1 MDGAVVTMGTVGVGV
16 GSGMEVR
23 VFMTDGEGTTVGT
36 ADETV
41 GLGCGEEVAIGVGVT
56 YTGDAVGVGLKV
68 TLDRVTV
75 GTIEGVGSTTINDLV
90 MVIVGL
96 GCRVVVSFTIVGL
109 GVVIDG
115 NGVGIGVPIRLAC
128 RLTRL
133 SLSGLSLVT
142 RQPITSCFSLL
153 AMEPSFDAVSKTVT
167 TGNLST
173 LLVLLQPIFQLRAI
187 PGYFSRFT
195 LPGPATISDPSSRLL
210 LPAGSNRKTSIPSL
224 ECLDISDTTSWRS
237 LGSILSQLA
246 SSMMV
251 ASMAAS
257 SSSQLPLPEAGVSL
271 SGVAEVVNTRLSG
284 RTEMEKMSVTSA
296 VAVEL
301 KDLPAAVT
309 CM

>member
-1 MDGAVVTMGTVGVGV
+1 
-16 GSGMEVR
+16 MEVR
-23 VFMTDGEGTTVGT
+23 VFITDWEGTTVGT
-36 ADETV
+36 AEEAV
-41 GLGCGEEVAIGVGVT
+41 GLGWGEEVTIGVGVT
-56 YTGDAVGVGLKV
+56 YTGDAVGVGLNV
-68 TLDRVTV
+68 MLDRVAV
-75 GTIEGVGSTTINDLV
+75 GIIEGVGSTTVNERV

-96 GCRVVVSFTIVGL
+96 GGRVVVSFTIVGL
-109 GVVIDG
+109 GVVMDG
-115 NGVGIGVPIRLAC
+115 IGVGIGVPISLAC

-142 RQPITSCFSLL
+142 RQPIISCLSLL
-153 AMEPSFDAVSKTVT
+153 AMEPSLDAVSRTVT

-187 PGYFSRFT
+187 PGYFSRLT

-210 LPAGSNRKTSIPSL
+210 LPAGSNRKTSSPSL

-251 ASMAAS
+251 ASIAAS
-257 SSSQLPLPEAGVSL
+257 SSSQLPLVEVVVSL
-271 SGVAEVVNTRLSG
+271 SSVADVVRTLLSG
-284 RTEMEKMSVTSA
+284 RTEMEKMSVTRAMS
-296 VAVEL
+296 VEL